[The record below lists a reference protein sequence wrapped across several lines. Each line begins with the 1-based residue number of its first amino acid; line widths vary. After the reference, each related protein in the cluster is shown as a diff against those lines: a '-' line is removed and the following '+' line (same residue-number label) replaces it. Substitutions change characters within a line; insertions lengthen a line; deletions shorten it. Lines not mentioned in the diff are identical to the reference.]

1 MRGGARM
8 HEARRLEQEQI
19 NRALEER
26 KIEALERI
34 VDELFKINTHLSN
47 VAELMLEAKNE

>member
-1 MRGGARM
+1 M